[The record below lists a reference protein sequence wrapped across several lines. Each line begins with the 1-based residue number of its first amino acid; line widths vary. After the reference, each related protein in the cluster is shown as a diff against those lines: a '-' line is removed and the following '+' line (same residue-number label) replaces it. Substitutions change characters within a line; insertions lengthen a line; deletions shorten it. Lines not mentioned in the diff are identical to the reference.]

1 MPIRQLIT
9 KITLQRRAERS
20 KVAVFSSGLCS
31 STAYWQTCDPKYTC
45 THTYTYVKEEFQWHF
60 ITSAPWHFLYTFIL
74 APATSSRGL
83 SGGRMQQ
90 PARPGLCARG
100 QGGERHATQL
110 SLTQGHVLFY
120 LKVITSVFLS
130 LKVNLSRRYLL
141 IFSNSFSNFILKVR
155 ETVMMQSPE
164 HFWAHLSGSCFSQ
177 IHDDPAMTFTCRQ
190 VRSRL
195 PTPENVLQCV
205 KTPCAMNPSNSLFIV
220 YNS

>member
-1 MPIRQLIT
+1 
-9 KITLQRRAERS
+9 
-20 KVAVFSSGLCS
+20 
-31 STAYWQTCDPKYTC
+31 
-45 THTYTYVKEEFQWHF
+45 
-60 ITSAPWHFLYTFIL
+60 
-74 APATSSRGL
+74 
-83 SGGRMQQ
+83 MQQ

-164 HFWAHLSGSCFSQ
+164 HF
-177 IHDDPAMTFTCRQ
+177 
-190 VRSRL
+190 
-195 PTPENVLQCV
+195 
-205 KTPCAMNPSNSLFIV
+205 
-220 YNS
+220 